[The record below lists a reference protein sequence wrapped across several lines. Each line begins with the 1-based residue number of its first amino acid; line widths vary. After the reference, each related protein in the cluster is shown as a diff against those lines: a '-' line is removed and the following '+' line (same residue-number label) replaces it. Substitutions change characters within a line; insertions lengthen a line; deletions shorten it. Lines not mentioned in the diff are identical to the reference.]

1 MTGTWTEENVGGHP
15 CHIYDPPE
23 RNKHGYVVIYLHG
36 VHQGRLHDKP
46 AFLEAFDRHG
56 LPVVCPV
63 TQRSWW
69 ADKICPEFDENIT
82 AEQHVLDN
90 VLPFIAQR
98 YDARPPQ
105 IALLGT
111 SMGGQGALRL
121 GFKHCET
128 FPIVAA
134 ISPAIDFHTR
144 WDEGDEVLSTMF
156 RDKEDARQET
166 AILYAGP
173 FNRIRH
179 LFFCCD
185 PEDERWYDSADRL
198 SMKLGSMGVP
208 FEADLET
215 TAGGHGFEYYET
227 MAPKAIDF
235 IANALDR
242 ERLRI
247 V

>member
-1 MTGTWTEENVGGHP
+1 MPGTWTEELVGGHP
-15 CHIYDPPE
+15 CHLYEPPQ
-23 RNKHGYVVIYLHG
+23 RNKHNYVVMYLHG
-36 VHQGRLHDKP
+36 VHLGQLHEKP
-46 AFLEAFDRHG
+46 AFLDVLDRHG

-69 ADKICPEFDENIT
+69 ADKICPEFDPEIT
-82 AEQHVLDN
+82 AERHVLDN
-90 VLPFIAQR
+90 MLPFLKER
-98 YDARPPQ
+98 YEAVPPQ

-121 GFKHCET
+121 AFKHHET

-134 ISPAIDFHTR
+134 ISPAIEFHQR
-144 WDEGDEVLSTMF
+144 WDHEDGVLPTMF
-156 RDKEDARQET
+156 RDPEDARQET

-173 FNRIRH
+173 FNWIRH
-179 LFFCCD
+179 LYFCCD
-185 PEDERWYDSADRL
+185 PEDELWFDSSDRL
-198 SMKLGSMGVP
+198 HMKLSSMGIP
-208 FEADLET
+208 HTCELEA
-215 TAGGHGFEYYET
+215 TAGGHGFEYYNT
-227 MAPKAIDF
+227 MAAAAIDF